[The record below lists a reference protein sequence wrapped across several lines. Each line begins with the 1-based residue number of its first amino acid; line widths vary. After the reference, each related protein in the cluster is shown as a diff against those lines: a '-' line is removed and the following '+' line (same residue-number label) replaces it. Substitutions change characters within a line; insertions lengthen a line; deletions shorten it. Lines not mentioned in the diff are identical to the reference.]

1 MPNHT
6 SVSQAVR
13 LALVL
18 SALPVGMTATTAF
31 AQEQDAAVDEVAE
44 IIVTGTRIRAPGVES
59 SSPILTVTADQIQ
72 QLQTPEVGQILNQL
86 PSTLIGDNS
95 SANNGSAGATTLDLR
110 GLGEQRSL
118 ILIDGKRVTPYNI
131 NGIVDLSVI
140 PTALI
145 ERIDV
150 VTGGASAVYGSDA
163 MSGAV
168 NFIMKKDFEGVAID
182 SNFQQTTESDGKIK
196 SASFTLGSNVADG
209 RGNVVMSVNWAERD
223 GVQLGARPL
232 GQLGIVTADGGGY
245 QNFLNGALPTPGP
258 AGCGGPG
265 SVVAGGSTTTVP
277 TRVAISG
284 GPGLGQFRED
294 GSLGANC
301 SVFNFN
307 PFNYYQ
313 TPQTRFGGM
322 AIGSFEVNDH
332 AEAYGRLSY
341 SSTVV
346 RQQVAP
352 SGVFGNVFTTP
363 LQNPFIT
370 ASALNTI
377 LTAANTGVLAGT
389 VVDGGNWDD
398 RNTNGVVDAQDT
410 LQIQY
415 RRRTLELG
423 ERSTTYDNKSWQ
435 FLTGVRGE
443 LGAGWDY
450 DLSYQRGES
459 TRSNVNAGYTNVA
472 NIENAVNAVSTTECA
487 NGDEACVPINL
498 FGGFGAITPEMA
510 AYSGATAIEKQVYS
524 QSIVSASISGILEQV
539 KLPTANTGLAL
550 SFGAE
555 YREEEGETTPDE
567 CLKLAP
573 ASCLGGAGGNTLP
586 IKGGFDVKELFAEAI
601 LPLVADRTGV
611 QSLDLELGFRFADYN
626 PSGSNNTW
634 KAGLNWQ
641 PIDSL
646 RIRAMRQRAVRA
658 PNVGELAAPTVT
670 GLDNADFDP

>member
-1 MPNHT
+1 M
-6 SVSQAVR
+6 SFSFFFQAEDGIRDLVR
-13 LALVL
+13 SRGLGDVYKR
-18 SALPVGMTATTAF
+18 
-31 AQEQDAAVDEVAE
+31 Q
-44 IIVTGTRIRAPGVES
+44 GVES

-131 NGIVDLSVI
+131 NSIVDLSVI

-245 QNFLNGALPTPGP
+245 QNFLNGALPTLGP

-294 GSLGANC
+294 GSPGANC

-322 AIGSFEVNDH
+322 AW
-332 AEAYGRLSY
+332 
-341 SSTVV
+341 
-346 RQQVAP
+346 
-352 SGVFGNVFTTP
+352 P
-363 LQNPFIT
+363 LYT
-370 ASALNTI
+370 SA
-377 LTAANTGVLAGT
+377 AA
-389 VVDGGNWDD
+389 DD
-398 RNTNGVVDAQDT
+398 
-410 LQIQY
+410 L
-415 RRRTLELG
+415 L
-423 ERSTTYDNKSWQ
+423 
-435 FLTGVRGE
+435 
-443 LGAGWDY
+443 
-450 DLSYQRGES
+450 
-459 TRSNVNAGYTNVA
+459 
-472 NIENAVNAVSTTECA
+472 
-487 NGDEACVPINL
+487 
-498 FGGFGAITPEMA
+498 
-510 AYSGATAIEKQVYS
+510 
-524 QSIVSASISGILEQV
+524 
-539 KLPTANTGLAL
+539 
-550 SFGAE
+550 
-555 YREEEGETTPDE
+555 
-567 CLKLAP
+567 
-573 ASCLGGAGGNTLP
+573 
-586 IKGGFDVKELFAEAI
+586 
-601 LPLVADRTGV
+601 
-611 QSLDLELGFRFADYN
+611 
-626 PSGSNNTW
+626 
-634 KAGLNWQ
+634 
-641 PIDSL
+641 
-646 RIRAMRQRAVRA
+646 
-658 PNVGELAAPTVT
+658 
-670 GLDNADFDP
+670 